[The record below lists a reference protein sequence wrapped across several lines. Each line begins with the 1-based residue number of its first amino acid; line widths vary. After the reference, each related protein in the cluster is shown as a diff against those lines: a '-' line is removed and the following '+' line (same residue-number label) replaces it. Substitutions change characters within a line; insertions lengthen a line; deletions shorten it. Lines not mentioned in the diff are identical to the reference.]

1 MANNKINEHEDIL
14 IKVDQ
19 NNLIYVD
26 PNSVVVDGQ
35 IEARGIKQEN
45 LVTYVNL
52 EADLVPR
59 TTLIADGNK
68 TSMTSIASGTLNF
81 MKKNGGDDYDT
92 KWTDSFY
99 NNHEKIVK
107 DENGKMVGTG
117 QFYQNDDTAQ
127 TFGIDSININ
137 IKGGG
142 FIPQININ
150 FIDVRGKTLFESPEN
165 SPYKA
170 FFHLPWPIF
179 YLTVKG
185 YYGKAIRY
193 RLHMTKFTSKFSE
206 NGNFEVSTTF
216 VGSTYAFLS
225 DIPLLGILNAPYMFL
240 SEKDKKGKFNPKTN
254 RIEKTIS
261 RTSRGFVLLK
271 SVYDEYIQK
280 GYLPK
285 DFNARPRT
293 LREIITI
300 ASSLDRILE
309 REIFDQK
316 VDFRLLSGI
325 KEFETNITAF
335 RDSVESWANVH
346 LSNDFFVE
354 NGVDYFKLAPNENSS
369 LKNVQSSDSKD
380 TNTLEYLVFQG
391 TERLKNTK
399 SLIDKIR
406 EDQRANFDNKKEFDL
421 RLNTTIHLPVI
432 YYVRP
437 NSGTYGV
444 AKDEILKDI
453 DIISNSFV
461 EQRNKVIQ
469 KVEEEMNKIIRD
481 KDKGIGFEPTIQNI
495 FGVIMANAEVY
506 IRLMKDTHRKAFSV
520 GKERLPLIGKLS
532 DESIGDSIYPW
543 PEIKKLSSS
552 QQKIL
557 AYPRDPDLEKKLQSN
572 DPRLW
577 PEIDFL
583 ENYYA
588 VGSKKL
594 DTLAEKEG
602 GIQNIS
608 YVFSNDEKNVDTPK
622 ISSLFQLMNFAPYI
636 SKDVTSLVY
645 EMWERSKYITLID
658 SFNNESIKELANVEF
673 EILQNLLEE
682 DVDVINVIKE
692 INTQEKL
699 RDKLKTTSPF
709 ERYPYYQDELPTTE
723 YIQRFLNRPF
733 KIEQYDGL
741 TNNVDTNSK
750 FTKLSDNIINYKVED
765 YRMNIYPFNSDEYL
779 SYINQP
785 QLLKDNFKFDGILS
799 VNTTEGLVVSY
810 PKGSAFWI
818 KDNLDGSWRENI
830 FSQKLK
836 VKNTSENILNTPYFH
851 KQLYSD
857 FTGNTS
863 LYGKYVGSAY
873 LLLNSLPFRDLS
885 DKWKGGSG
893 NPIIAAT
900 LKEIGA
906 SHHIPYHLILKWG
919 SLYHRYKTY
928 LTQKDGLGNP
938 IDIIGT
944 YEINNIL
951 HEGVLN
957 GTTTTQING
966 INFYDI
972 AGFDT
977 TYPTYDY
984 NTSSTKNVNYGGTSS
999 DCGFH
1004 PYYQSIYNKIINGY
1018 PTFDYTATG
1027 FTSGTTLSSGK
1038 LHYKSK
1044 VANGYRYWTS
1054 FVNNK
1059 QISSTENIYTLLPS
1073 DGYNSSVNFKNNSVD
1088 SARQSNFRIIWED
1101 SQLNDT
1107 YDGLSFPGFQ
1117 EYNLSYNSTN
1127 RDLDNQYSIT
1137 NNNREIYDLIATF
1150 SPSLLDE
1157 FEKLFLDFATEKSG
1171 EQMPLK
1177 IYSNIKHDNFI
1188 SLLKEMT
1195 TIPINSTDSNDFD
1208 ELVKSFKTKQTEK
1221 LKTITQ
1227 DIINDSNLLKITIG
1241 NPKEIDS
1248 YAWAGLSELDK
1259 NMRFEINPYDE
1270 GQYNSVNQ
1278 KLIKLYVGSNPDMN
1292 ADYYKDFFVVND
1304 VELIEDNIL
1313 LFRPLIHIF
1322 AGYVNDLVV
1331 KYKKEHNNTLVGFIY
1346 PTKSDFQTYIKNNVY
1361 LSMSGNTGGSVLRH
1375 SLFLTTLTSKLSTLK
1390 PKLTEQT
1397 LTADRGYNETIL
1409 KLELYNFFK
1418 SFNDK
1423 WVAGNSLGQRLLI
1436 EEFMF
1441 LDKSNK
1447 YIGNLAYLTL
1457 DKLLALENI
1466 NNSKQNLYGVISMLI
1481 QDTGF
1486 DMRAMPAYVNFYG
1499 TNYSSKGKVNA
1510 SKKMANNLFGTFLD
1524 VDHEE
1529 SSPKMV
1535 VQYSGPT
1542 SKRLEMKDISD
1553 KNLFRNDSFD
1563 IGDANNN
1570 PLIIT
1575 IPGVFS
1581 DGDMTKSN
1589 KVVAFEVSIGD
1600 QNQGIFKSVQLDQS
1614 SIKNTTESFAVLENL
1629 GRSENGA
1636 GVQQIDTSLF
1646 DIYRTASYTCD
1657 VTCLGNVMIQPTM
1670 YFYLKNVPLFRGT
1683 YWITEVTHNIKGN
1696 NITTSFKGTRIPQA
1710 SLPNPKDSFMAS
1722 YRALFDKITA
1732 KAQARQNEADRM
1744 IAGPKANETTI
1755 NTPAGNLTIDTGD
1768 AKNIINGEKLVN
1780 DAGMNQY
1787 GVRFNGYNGEKYI
1800 QKVTLNG
1807 VEYFR
1812 AVAVKMG
1819 STNYEIKPE
1828 TIVNM
1833 YNYTKNII
1841 VTGAT
1846 GNVITWAEVQK
1857 LSPNA
1862 DYYSLRFDLPNIQYT
1877 PAGNHILSSKITLFN
1892 PKKMEK
1898 TVTIDSL
1905 ATQNVVTPINVKGP
1919 INIGPN
1925 VTGYGIALS
1934 NQLAWKLGVGDGDVV
1949 YFQME

>member
-1 MANNKINEHEDIL
+1 MANSKINEHEDIL

-35 IEARGIKQEN
+35 VEARGINQEN

-59 TTLIADGNK
+59 TTLIDTGDK
-68 TSMTSIASGTLNF
+68 SSMTSIASGTLNF

-92 KWTDSFY
+92 KWTESFNY
-99 NNHEKIVK
+99 GTPGGTDLK
-107 DENGKMVGTG
+107 DALVGFFG
-117 QFYQNDDTAQ
+117 AKKQNDDTAQ

-185 YYGKAIRY
+185 FYGKAIRY

-206 NGNFEVSTTF
+206 NGNFEISTTF

-240 SEKDKKGKFNPKTN
+240 TETDKKGKFNPKTN

-261 RTSRGFVLLK
+261 RTSKGFVLLK
-271 SVYDEYIQK
+271 AVYDEYIQK

-285 DFNARPRT
+285 DFNVRPRT

-316 VDFRLLSGI
+316 VDFRILSGI

-335 RDSVESWANVH
+335 EDQINSWASLY
-346 LSNDFFVE
+346 LSNEFFIKD
-354 NGVDYFKLAPNENSS
+354 GVDYFKLAPSEGNDK
-369 LKNVQSSDSKD
+369 KNVDSSNPNQSGTLQYIIKEGTKRLQNSKI
-380 TNTLEYLVFQG
+380 
-391 TERLKNTK
+391 
-399 SLIDKIR
+399 LIEKIR
-406 EDQRANFDNKKEFDL
+406 DDQTANFDKNA
-421 RLNTTIHLPVI
+421 LNLSLKTDIGEVGKYI
-432 YYVRP
+432 SQS
-437 NSGTYGV
+437 NGTWGI
-444 AKDEILKDI
+444 AKNEILKDI
-453 DIISNSFV
+453 YKISNSFV
-461 EQRNKVIQ
+461 KQRDKVIQ

-495 FGVIMANAEVY
+495 FAVIMANAEVY
-506 IRLMKDTHRKAFSV
+506 IRLLKDTHRKAFSV
-520 GKERLPLIGKLS
+520 SKERLPLIGKLS
-532 DESIGDSIYPW
+532 DESIGSAIYPW
-543 PEIKKLSSS
+543 PEIKKVSST
-552 QQKIL
+552 QQKVL
-557 AYPRDPDLEKKLQSN
+557 AYPRDPDLEKKLHSN

-583 ENYYA
+583 ENYFA

-602 GIQNIS
+602 GVQNIS
-608 YVFSNDEKNVDTPK
+608 YVFSNDEENTDTPK
-622 ISSLFQLMNFAPYI
+622 ISSLFQSMNYPPYL
-636 SKDVTSLVY
+636 SKDITSLVY
-645 EMWERSKYITLID
+645 EIWERSKYITLID

-673 EILQNLLEE
+673 EILQNLLKE
-682 DVDVINVIKE
+682 DIDVIAVIKE
-692 INTQEKL
+692 LNTQEKL
-699 RDKLKTTSPF
+699 RDKLRTTSQF
-709 ERYPYYQDELPTTE
+709 ERYPYYQDELPTTP
-723 YIQRFLNRPF
+723 YIQQFLNRPF
-733 KIEQYDGL
+733 NIEQYSGS
-741 TNNVDTNSK
+741 TTNVDSNSK
-750 FTKLSDNIINYKVED
+750 FTNLSDNILNYKVED
-765 YRMNIYPFNSDEYL
+765 YRMNIYPFSSDEYL
-779 SYINQP
+779 SYLNQP
-785 QLLKDNFKFDGILS
+785 KLTSDNFKFDGILS

-836 VKNTSENILNTPYFH
+836 VKNTYENILNTPYFH
-851 KQLYSD
+851 KQLFEDSKK
-857 FTGNTS
+857 TS
-863 LYGKYVGSAY
+863 LYGKYAGSAY
-873 LLLNSLPFRDLS
+873 LLLNSLPFKDLS
-885 DKWKGGSG
+885 DKWSGGSG
-893 NPIIAAT
+893 HPIIAAT

-928 LTQKDGLGNP
+928 LTKKDLSNNP
-938 IDIIGT
+938 IDILDAFLDGNTTTPISGITFYDKNGLDNT
-944 YEINNIL
+944 YVTYDFNSLSNKNINY
-951 HEGVLN
+951 N
-957 GTTTTQING
+957 GTL
-966 INFYDI
+966 
-972 AGFDT
+972 
-977 TYPTYDY
+977 
-984 NTSSTKNVNYGGTSS
+984 

-1018 PTFDYTATG
+1018 PTFDGTPSG
-1027 FTSGTTLSSGK
+1027 FTSGTTLNISGDT
-1038 LHYKSK
+1038 LNSLIYTSK
-1044 VANGYRYWTS
+1044 VANGYRYWTAMA
-1054 FVNNK
+1054 NNGALK
-1059 QISSTENIYTLLPS
+1059 STDEFFTLLPS
-1073 DGYNSSVNFKNNSVD
+1073 DGFNLPTNYNNNSVT

-1101 SQLNDT
+1101 TKLNDN
-1107 YDGLSFPGFQ
+1107 YDGLTFPNFQ
-1117 EYNLSYNSTN
+1117 EYNLSYNTTN

-1137 NNNREIYDLIATF
+1137 NNSREIYDLIATF

-1157 FEKLFLDFATEKSG
+1157 FEKLFLDFATEKG
-1171 EQMPLK
+1171 NEQIPVK

-1188 SLLKEMT
+1188 FLLKEMT
-1195 TIPINSTDSNDFD
+1195 TVTILGSDITSVDG
-1208 ELVKSFKTKQTEK
+1208 LIKSFKTKQNEK
-1221 LKTITQ
+1221 LKSITQ
-1227 DIINDSNLLKITIG
+1227 DIIGDGNLLKITIG

-1248 YAWAGLSELDK
+1248 YAWAGLSGLDN
-1259 NMRFEINPYDE
+1259 NMRFAVNPYDE
-1270 GQYNSVNQ
+1270 GQYTADNQ
-1278 KLIKLYVGSNPDMN
+1278 KLIKLYLGGNPDMSV
-1292 ADYYKDFFVVND
+1292 DYYKEFFIVND
-1304 VELIEDNIL
+1304 VELNEENIL
-1313 LFRPLIHIF
+1313 TFRPLVHIF
-1322 AGYVNDLVV
+1322 AGYAKLG
-1331 KYKKEHNNTLVGFIY
+1331 NTL
-1346 PTKSDFQTYIKNNVY
+1346 TKEAFQTYIKDNVF
-1361 LSMSGNTGGSVLRH
+1361 LNMSGDTKGSILRH

-1390 PKLTEQT
+1390 PELITQT
-1397 LTADRGYNETIL
+1397 LTSDRGYNETTL

-1441 LDKSNK
+1441 LDKANK
-1447 YIGNLAYLTL
+1447 YIGNVAYLTL
-1457 DKLLALENI
+1457 DKLLSLEDP
-1466 NNSKQNLYGVISMLI
+1466 NNNQQNLYGVISMLL

-1499 TNYSSKGKVNA
+1499 ANYSSKGKVNA

-1524 VDHEE
+1524 VDYEE

-1542 SKRLEMKDISD
+1542 SKHLEMKDISD

-1570 PLIIT
+1570 PLIVT
-1575 IPGVFS
+1575 IPGIFS
-1581 DGDMTKSN
+1581 NGDMTKSN
-1589 KVVAFEVSIGD
+1589 KVVAFEVSVGD

-1636 GVQQIDTSLF
+1636 GAQQIDTSLF

-1657 VTCLGNVMIQPTM
+1657 VTCMGNVMIQPTM
-1670 YFYLKNVPLFRGT
+1670 YFYLKNVPLFRGS

-1710 SLPNPKDSFMAS
+1710 SLPNPQDSFMAS

-1732 KAQARQNEADRM
+1732 KAQARQNQADNM

-1755 NTPAGNLTIDTGD
+1755 NTPKGNLTIDSGD
-1768 AKNIINGEKLVN
+1768 SKNIINGEVLVN
-1780 DAGMNQY
+1780 DAGMNEF
-1787 GVRFNGYNGEKYI
+1787 GVRYNGYNGEKYI
-1800 QKVTLNG
+1800 QKVTYNG
-1807 VEYFR
+1807 EEYFR
-1812 AVAVKMG
+1812 AIAVKMG
-1819 STNYEIKPE
+1819 SEKYPIDKDIRMNLLDS
-1828 TIVNM
+1828 
-1833 YNYTKNII
+1833 TKNILI
-1841 VTGAT
+1841 TGVTDNP
-1846 GNVITWAEVQK
+1846 NVILWKDVQK
-1857 LSPNA
+1857 YSPNGY
-1862 DYYSLRFDLPNIQYT
+1862 YYSLRFDLSNIQYT
-1877 PAGNHILSSKITLFN
+1877 PPTEHVIGSNIKFFN
-1892 PKKMEK
+1892 AKNLTK
-1898 TVTIDSL
+1898 THEMLGFASGSVISP
-1905 ATQNVVTPINVKGP
+1905 QNVEGAINV
-1919 INIGPN
+1919 GPN
-1925 VTGYGIALS
+1925 VTGYGVALS
-1934 NQLAWKLGVGDGDVV
+1934 NQLATKLGVSDGDVV
-1949 YFQME
+1949 YFQMS